1 MMSTTYRVGVV
12 GFAHMHINNLIDA
25 FAELPNIE
33 WVAAADT
40 KPTVPS
46 LTAKSTTRAW
56 NLKRAQEQT
65 GIPKTYDDYREM
77 LDKEQF
83 DIVLVC
89 SENAR
94 HAEVIEAVAS
104 KGANIIVEKPMAHT
118 YADAQ
123 RMVRSMQA
131 HGVKLMVNWPISWSP
146 AARHVKKLIDQG
158 VIGDVWE
165 VKWRNG
171 ASMGALSY
179 GKGDDAV
186 TDREKGAEW
195 WHRTADGGGAMLDYC
210 CYGACVSRWYI
221 GEPAVA
227 ATAMRANIAS
237 PYGDADDNGIITVRY
252 PKALAILEGTW
263 STFAA
268 GVETGPIVYGSKGA
282 LVVSARQSRGDHK
295 LGVSVVEVYTTRG
308 GRPGEPDQELEGDPL
323 PAGRTTLAQ
332 EFIHHLET
340 GEPLHPT
347 LDPILNLEYMAIL
360 DAGIRSAESGK
371 VELVQ
376 NGTWGIG

>member
-1 MMSTTYRVGVV
+1 MGKTYRLGVV

-25 FAELPNIE
+25 FAELPNVE

-40 KPTVPS
+40 KPRVPS
-46 LTAKSTTRAW
+46 LITKSTSRAW
-56 NLKRAQEQT
+56 NLKRAQERT

-77 LDKEQF
+77 LDKESF

-94 HAEVIEAVAS
+94 HAEVVEAIAS
-104 KGANIIVEKPMAHT
+104 KGAHIVVEKPMAHT
-118 YADAQ
+118 YADAL
-123 RMVRSMQA
+123 RMARAAEANGVR
-131 HGVKLMVNWPISWSP
+131 LMINWPISWSP
-146 AARHVKKLIDQG
+146 AAREVKKLIDQG

-171 ASMGALSY
+171 ASLGALAY

-186 TDREKGAEW
+186 TDAEKGREW
-195 WHRTADGGGAMLDYC
+195 WHSTADGGGAMLDYC

-221 GEPAVA
+221 GESAVA
-227 ATAMRANIAS
+227 ATGIRANIAS
-237 PYGDADDNGIITVRY
+237 HYGDADDNGIITVRY
-252 PKALAILEGTW
+252 PRAIAILEGTW
-263 STFAA
+263 STFTT
-268 GVETGPIVYGSKGA
+268 GVETGPIVYGSKGT
-282 LVVSARQSRGDHK
+282 LVVSPRQSRGDHK

-308 GRPGEPDQELEGDPL
+308 GPAGKPDYETEGDPL
-323 PAGRTTLAQ
+323 PVGRTTLAE

-347 LDPILNLEYMAIL
+347 LDPTLNLEYMAIL
-360 DAGIRSAESGK
+360 DAGIRSATSGK
-371 VELVQ
+371 IELVQ
-376 NGTWGIG
+376 NSTWGIG